1 MISVEEFLARTG
13 IPVPPADETSRSDTE
28 SSATE
33 TSAAE
38 SSATETT
45 AAETSAAE
53 TLAAESSAAVS
64 AADGAG
70 SDAGRIASASVG
82 TASYGSASHG
92 SASYGT
98 ASFGSAS
105 FGSAGSESRDSSR
118 FGKPTG
124 KRASRGRGRSR
135 RSGRRGPRE
144 LGEDEARDVDM
155 CQEAALTLLDA
166 AARSTG
172 AMEERLARK
181 GYAPDTIATVIA
193 NLTRVGLLNDESYAE
208 DAVRYCLTRCMGR
221 RGTVAELVRKGVDR
235 HLADRVTREAE
246 EQGLF
251 VDSAYRLG
259 RQVAGRTEGLDR
271 AVRLRRFWSAGGRK
285 GHSPADLRAVVDD
298 GVFDD
303 GVFDDA

>member
-13 IPVPPADETSRSDTE
+13 IPVPPADNADD
-28 SSATE
+28 SAM
-33 TSAAE
+33 
-38 SSATETT
+38 
-45 AAETSAAE
+45 
-53 TLAAESSAAVS
+53 ESSAADPAPVVTEPDVGS
-64 AADGAG
+64 AAPA
-70 SDAGRIASASVG
+70 SEAAASADSTSADSRSAGV
-82 TASYGSASHG
+82 ASYGV
-92 SASYGT
+92 
-98 ASFGSAS
+98 ASFGSV
-105 FGSAGSESRDSSR
+105 GSESRGPVR
-118 FGKPTG
+118 FGAMTG
-124 KRASRGRGRSR
+124 ERTRRGRGRSR
-135 RSGRRGPRE
+135 RAGSRGQRE
-144 LGEDEARDVDM
+144 LGDDEARDVDM

-172 AMEERLARK
+172 AMKERLARK
-181 GYAPDTIATVIA
+181 GYAPETIATVIS

-235 HLADRVTREAE
+235 HLADRVTRQAE

-303 GVFDDA
+303 A